1 VEKSGKPLIKE
12 RKMVKKIVLGLFV
25 MVVIAGAAG
34 AQETAWALNTGN
46 TFGFGINSS
55 FMALGQPSIFGTR
68 ANIDLFADSGSSGF
82 MTENRFVAG
91 LLNMPLGFW
100 SWMNKDWLGGGI
112 TAGLMAGGI
121 ACMVYGMSQDSGD
134 SEGPIGE
141 GLGTA
146 LLGAGMV
153 IASPIFGFFRGLS
166 YSKRL
171 QASSLAEAIS
181 DNPMN
186 HISLIVLPTFD
197 ERKAIG
203 AFTYSLSY

>member
-1 VEKSGKPLIKE
+1 
-12 RKMVKKIVLGLFV
+12 MVKKIVLGLLV
-25 MVVIAGAAG
+25 MAVIVGVAG
-34 AQETAWALNTGN
+34 AQETAGALNTGN

-82 MTENRFVAG
+82 MTENRVVAG

-121 ACMVYGMSQDSGD
+121 TLMIMGMNQDPGESGM
-134 SEGPIGE
+134 G

-146 LLGAGMV
+146 MFGYALV
-153 IASPIFGFFRGLS
+153 VASPIYGFVRGMS

-197 ERKAIG
+197 ESKAIG